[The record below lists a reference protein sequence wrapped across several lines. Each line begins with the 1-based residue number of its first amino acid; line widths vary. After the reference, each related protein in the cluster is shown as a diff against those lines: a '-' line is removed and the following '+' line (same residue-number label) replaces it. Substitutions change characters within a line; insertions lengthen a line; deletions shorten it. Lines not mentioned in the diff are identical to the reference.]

1 VILTVEVLTDDM
13 AQCYR
18 LVGVLYSQQY

>member
-1 VILTVEVLTDDM
+1 VILTVEVVADDM